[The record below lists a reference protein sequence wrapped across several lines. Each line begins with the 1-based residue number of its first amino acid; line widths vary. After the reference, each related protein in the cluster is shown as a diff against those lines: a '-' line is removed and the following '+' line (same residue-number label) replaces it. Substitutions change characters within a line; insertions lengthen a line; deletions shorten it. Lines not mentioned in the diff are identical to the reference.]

1 MNGNSIAIRRIEAK
15 STVTSSVRSLKI
27 SRFFGNM
34 NDLLKIGKLL
44 AMMLKGEVYNE
55 KFRVTITSKDCDIV
69 IYRFQFPLLTRILI
83 YKPVLVFAIAPFRDE
98 MTIKKMRDVRDI
110 QIGNYRILTEFY
122 YLFENQA
129 FNEQMRLVETIWLEV
144 KAELD
149 TAQIFRLI
157 FQFL

>member
-1 MNGNSIAIRRIEAK
+1 
-15 STVTSSVRSLKI
+15 
-27 SRFFGNM
+27 M